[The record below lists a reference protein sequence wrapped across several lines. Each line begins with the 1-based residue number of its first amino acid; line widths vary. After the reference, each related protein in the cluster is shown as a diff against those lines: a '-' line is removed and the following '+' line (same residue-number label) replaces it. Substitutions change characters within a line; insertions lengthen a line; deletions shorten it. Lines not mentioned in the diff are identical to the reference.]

1 MKLYIIALIA
11 LAGCCFFIGWDN
23 KPEEQKRMFLVGFT
37 GTTLMGQTFSGGI
50 DMQFE
55 GMLSV
60 DDMRE
65 YIREKNNLKSAY
77 VVSLYEFRSKADY
90 NKFWNK

>member
-23 KPEEQKRMFLVGFT
+23 KPEEQK
-37 GTTLMGQTFSGGI
+37 
-50 DMQFE
+50 
-55 GMLSV
+55 
-60 DDMRE
+60 
-65 YIREKNNLKSAY
+65 NNLKSAY